1 MQMLRVLG
9 EYRDPYNDCG
19 TAIFFQG
26 LFKWADVRLVEGLLL
41 TWDRW
46 MDGMGAWDSG
56 IVLGIVDGGSGRGA
70 QVHWTFTF
78 NDFRENWVIAFAGA
92 GHRHH
97 GFGGNCRGGGEVQSL
112 HQESVNRLLGPLWG
126 RALASCAVQCGARK
140 LPRDFF
146 RFLFHFFLVD
156 PNCAR
161 LSRLIRCIAC
171 WWGWW
176 IWSSCEKSGSFG
188 GEAYEEGEK
197 MSAITKI
204 IEKAT
209 LIDLYEVLAGQTQSI
224 INSYH

>member
-46 MDGMGAWDSG
+46 MDGMGGAWDSG

-97 GFGGNCRGGGEVQSL
+97 GFGGNCRGGGEVQSF

-126 RALASCAVQCGARK
+126 RASPPVQCSVPVQESCRISSDFFFTSSSSTQIALAS
-140 LPRDFF
+140 
-146 RFLFHFFLVD
+146 LV
-156 PNCAR
+156 
-161 LSRLIRCIAC
+161 
-171 WWGWW
+171 
-176 IWSSCEKSGSFG
+176 
-188 GEAYEEGEK
+188 
-197 MSAITKI
+197 
-204 IEKAT
+204 
-209 LIDLYEVLAGQTQSI
+209 
-224 INSYH
+224 